1 VHSAAALRLGYVRAV
16 GPVDLRR
23 RAPGAKAPVLI
34 LGFNAGLEDLLH
46 PRRQRQGQRQ
56 RQRLALRAFVVPTL
70 RQAQGRLLRKRREGW
85 GTRFVSC
92 GGEVKVP
99 VPRLFKE
106 RRDKDGPPGIDPP
119 FAKLI
124 RGGWFA
130 KVFFMSDRV
139 MSESAMSE
147 STEQIRELLD
157 SVYRVDSGR
166 ILATLIRLLGDF
178 DLAEEAMHE
187 AFAAAL
193 SLWPKSGVPGNPRPW
208 LISTARFK
216 AIDTLRRRARFDA
229 SQDEFVRYFE
239 AQSISAERSNKNE
252 EHGLEDD
259 YLEDDRLRLI
269 FTCCH
274 PSLAPDARVA
284 LTLREVCGLTTE
296 EIAKAFLITPRT
308 LAQRVVRA
316 KAKIRETPIR
326 YEVPTPGEL
335 PERLGA
341 VLQVIYL
348 VFNEGYS
355 AAAGAEVTRA
365 ELTGEAIR
373 LGRLLVEL
381 HLTELGPEPEVI
393 GLLSLMLLQESRR
406 AARNSPTG
414 ELILLENQ
422 DRALWNRE
430 QIAEGVALL
439 EKALQYRQKSRRFG
453 SYTLQ
458 AAIAAVHAEAESV
471 ARTDWRQ
478 IVALYDRLLQVQP
491 SPVVQL
497 NRAVAIAMRDGPEAG
512 LTNIDAVLEHGELA
526 NYYLAHSARADMCRR
541 LGRTAEARASYEKAL
556 ALTQQEPERQFL
568 QERIRQL
575 K

>member
-1 VHSAAALRLGYVRAV
+1 VA
-16 GPVDLRR
+16 
-23 RAPGAKAPVLI
+23 
-34 LGFNAGLEDLLH
+34 E
-46 PRRQRQGQRQ
+46 
-56 RQRLALRAFVVPTL
+56 
-70 RQAQGRLLRKRREGW
+70 
-85 GTRFVSC
+85 
-92 GGEVKVP
+92 
-99 VPRLFKE
+99 
-106 RRDKDGPPGIDPP
+106 
-119 FAKLI
+119 LI
-124 RGGWFA
+124 RGSWFA
-130 KVFFMSDRV
+130 KVVVMSERV
-139 MSESAMSE
+139 MSERVVSE
-147 STEQIRELLD
+147 RSPDQIRELLD
-157 SVYRVDSGR
+157 SLYRVDSGR

-193 SLWPKSGVPGNPRPW
+193 SLWPKSGVPGSPRPW

-229 SQDEFVRYFE
+229 SQDELARYLE
-239 AQSISAERSNKNE
+239 EQWSAAEWSNKNE
-252 EHGLEDD
+252 EDRLEELG
-259 YLEDDRLRLI
+259 LEDDRLRLI
-269 FTCCH
+269 FICCH
-274 PSLAPDARVA
+274 PSLAPEARVA

-296 EIAKAFLITPRT
+296 EIAKAFLTTPRT
-308 LAQRVVRA
+308 LAQRIVRA
-316 KAKIRETPIR
+316 KAKIRETRIP
-326 YEVPTPGEL
+326 YEVPSPQEL

-355 AAAGAEVTRA
+355 AAAGAEVTRS

-373 LGRLLVEL
+373 VGRLLMEL
-381 HLTELGPEPEVI
+381 RPEPEVI
-393 GLLSLMLLQESRR
+393 GLLALMLLQESRR
-406 AARNSPTG
+406 AARTSSTG

-439 EKALQYRQKSRRFG
+439 EEALKYGQNSRRFG

-458 AAIAAVHAEAESV
+458 AAIAAVHAGAESV
-471 ARTDWRQ
+471 AVTDWRQ
-478 IVALYDRLLQVQP
+478 IVALYDRLMRVQP

-512 LTNIDAVLEHGELA
+512 LAHIDAVLADGELA
-526 NYYLAHSARADMCRR
+526 NYYLAHSARADMYRR

-568 QERIRQL
+568 ARRLEEL

>member
-1 VHSAAALRLGYVRAV
+1 
-16 GPVDLRR
+16 
-23 RAPGAKAPVLI
+23 
-34 LGFNAGLEDLLH
+34 
-46 PRRQRQGQRQ
+46 
-56 RQRLALRAFVVPTL
+56 
-70 RQAQGRLLRKRREGW
+70 
-85 GTRFVSC
+85 
-92 GGEVKVP
+92 
-99 VPRLFKE
+99 
-106 RRDKDGPPGIDPP
+106 
-119 FAKLI
+119 
-124 RGGWFA
+124 
-130 KVFFMSDRV
+130 
-139 MSESAMSE
+139 MSER

-157 SVYRVDSGR
+157 SLYRVDSGR

-193 SLWPKSGVPGNPRPW
+193 SVWPRSGVPGNPRPW

-229 SQDEFVRYFE
+229 SQDELVRYLE
-239 AQSISAERSNKNE
+239 AQWGSLEKSNAEARSNE
-252 EHGLEDD
+252 EDD
-259 YLEDDRLRLI
+259 FEDDRLRLI

-274 PSLAPDARVA
+274 PSLAPEAHVA

-308 LAQRVVRA
+308 LAQRIVRA
-316 KAKIRETPIR
+316 KAKIRETSIP
-326 YEVPTPGEL
+326 YEVPTPQEL

-373 LGRLLVEL
+373 LGRLL
-381 HLTELGPEPEVI
+381 TELQPEPEVPEPEVI
-393 GLLSLMLLQESRR
+393 GLLSLMLLQESRH
-406 AARNSPTG
+406 AARTSPTG

-422 DRALWNRE
+422 DRSLWNRE
-430 QIAEGVALL
+430 QIAEGLALV
-439 EKALQYRQKSRRFG
+439 ERALKSHRFG

-458 AAIAAVHAEAESV
+458 AAIAAVHAEAES
-471 ARTDWRQ
+471 AAGTDWRQ
-478 IVALYDRLLQVQP
+478 IVALYNRLVRIQP

-497 NRAVAIAMRDGPEAG
+497 NRAVAIAMRDGPEVG
-512 LTNIDAVLEHGELA
+512 LALIDAVLAHGELA

-541 LGRTAEARASYEKAL
+541 LGRTAEARSSYEKAL

>member
-1 VHSAAALRLGYVRAV
+1 
-16 GPVDLRR
+16 
-23 RAPGAKAPVLI
+23 
-34 LGFNAGLEDLLH
+34 
-46 PRRQRQGQRQ
+46 
-56 RQRLALRAFVVPTL
+56 
-70 RQAQGRLLRKRREGW
+70 
-85 GTRFVSC
+85 
-92 GGEVKVP
+92 
-99 VPRLFKE
+99 
-106 RRDKDGPPGIDPP
+106 
-119 FAKLI
+119 
-124 RGGWFA
+124 
-130 KVFFMSDRV
+130 
-139 MSESAMSE
+139 MSER

-157 SVYRVDSGR
+157 SLYRVDSGR

-193 SLWPKSGVPGNPRPW
+193 SLWPRSGVPGNPRPW

-229 SQDEFVRYFE
+229 SQDELVRYLE
-239 AQSISAERSNKNE
+239 AQLSSPVRSNEDARFNE
-252 EHGLEDD
+252 EEDSV
-259 YLEDDRLRLI
+259 EDDRLRLI

-274 PSLAPDARVA
+274 PSLAPEARVA

-296 EIAKAFLITPRT
+296 EIARGFLTTPRT
-308 LAQRVVRA
+308 LAQRIVRA
-316 KAKIRETPIR
+316 KAKIRETRIP
-326 YEVPTPGEL
+326 YEVPTPQEL

-355 AAAGAEVTRA
+355 AAAGTEVTRA

-373 LGRLLVEL
+373 LGRLLAEL
-381 HLTELGPEPEVI
+381 QPEPEVI
-393 GLLSLMLLQESRR
+393 GLLSLMLLHESRH
-406 AARNSPTG
+406 AARTSPTG

-422 DRALWNRE
+422 DRSLWNRE

-439 EKALQYRQKSRRFG
+439 EKALKSRRFG

-458 AAIAAVHAEAESV
+458 AAIAAVHAEAESAAV
-471 ARTDWRQ
+471 TDWRQ
-478 IVALYDRLLQVQP
+478 IVALYNRLVRIQP

-497 NRAVAIAMRDGPEAG
+497 NRAVAIAMRDGPEVG
-512 LTNIDAVLEHGELA
+512 LTHIDAVLEHGKLA
-526 NYYLAHSARADMCRR
+526 NYYLAHSARADMYRR
-541 LGRTAEARASYEKAL
+541 LGRTAEARSSYEKAL

>member
-1 VHSAAALRLGYVRAV
+1 
-16 GPVDLRR
+16 
-23 RAPGAKAPVLI
+23 
-34 LGFNAGLEDLLH
+34 
-46 PRRQRQGQRQ
+46 
-56 RQRLALRAFVVPTL
+56 
-70 RQAQGRLLRKRREGW
+70 
-85 GTRFVSC
+85 
-92 GGEVKVP
+92 
-99 VPRLFKE
+99 
-106 RRDKDGPPGIDPP
+106 
-119 FAKLI
+119 
-124 RGGWFA
+124 
-130 KVFFMSDRV
+130 
-139 MSESAMSE
+139 MSERSP
-147 STEQIRELLD
+147 EQLRELLD
-157 SVYRVDSGR
+157 SLYRVDSGR

-229 SQDEFVRYFE
+229 SQDELARYLE
-239 AQSISAERSNKNE
+239 AQWSSAETSK
-252 EHGLEDD
+252 EDD
-259 YLEDDRLRLI
+259 TLEDDRLRLI

-274 PSLAPDARVA
+274 PSLAPEARVA

-296 EIAKAFLITPRT
+296 EIAKAFLTTPRT
-308 LAQRVVRA
+308 LAQRIVRA
-316 KAKIRETPIR
+316 KAKIRDARIP
-326 YEVPTPGEL
+326 YEVPTPEEL

-355 AAAGAEVTRA
+355 AASGAEVTRA

-373 LGRLLVEL
+373 LGRLVSEL
-381 HLTELGPEPEVI
+381 LPEPEVM

-406 AARNSPTG
+406 AARTSPTG

-422 DRALWNRE
+422 DRSLWNRE

-439 EKALQYRQKSRRFG
+439 ERTLKSRGFG

-458 AAIAAVHAEAESV
+458 AAIAAVHAEAKSV
-471 ARTDWRQ
+471 AATDWRQ
-478 IVALYDRLLQVQP
+478 IVTLYDRLVRIQP
-491 SPVVQL
+491 SPVVEL

-512 LTNIDAVLEHGELA
+512 LALIEAVLEHGELA
-526 NYYLAHSARADMCRR
+526 NYYLAHSVLADMYRR

-568 QERIRQL
+568 RMRIRQL
-575 K
+575 QEKDSSESDGDIEMTRRKTQV

>member
-1 VHSAAALRLGYVRAV
+1 
-16 GPVDLRR
+16 
-23 RAPGAKAPVLI
+23 
-34 LGFNAGLEDLLH
+34 
-46 PRRQRQGQRQ
+46 
-56 RQRLALRAFVVPTL
+56 
-70 RQAQGRLLRKRREGW
+70 
-85 GTRFVSC
+85 
-92 GGEVKVP
+92 
-99 VPRLFKE
+99 
-106 RRDKDGPPGIDPP
+106 
-119 FAKLI
+119 
-124 RGGWFA
+124 
-130 KVFFMSDRV
+130 
-139 MSESAMSE
+139 MSER

-157 SVYRVDSGR
+157 SLYRVDSRR

-193 SLWPKSGVPGNPRPW
+193 SVWPRSGVPGNPRPW

-216 AIDTLRRRARFDA
+216 AIDTLRRRAKFDA
-229 SQDEFVRYFE
+229 SQAELVRYLE
-239 AQSISAERSNKNE
+239 AQSSSAGSSNE
-252 EHGLEDD
+252 QDSLAADGV
-259 YLEDDRLRLI
+259 EDDRLRLI

-274 PSLAPDARVA
+274 PSLPPEARVA

-296 EIAKAFLITPRT
+296 EIAKAFLTTPRT
-308 LAQRVVRA
+308 LAQRIVRA
-316 KAKIRETPIR
+316 KAKIRETRIP
-326 YEVPTPGEL
+326 YEVPAPEEL
-335 PERLGA
+335 PQRLAA

-373 LGRLLVEL
+373 LGRLLAEL
-381 HLTELGPEPEVI
+381 RPKPEVEPEVI
-393 GLLSLMLLQESRR
+393 GLLALMLLQESRR
-406 AARNSPTG
+406 AARTSPTG
-414 ELILLENQ
+414 EMILLENQ
-422 DRALWNRE
+422 DRSLWNRE

-439 EKALQYRQKSRRFG
+439 EKALKSRRFG

-458 AAIAAVHAEAESV
+458 AAIAAVHVEAESV
-471 ARTDWRQ
+471 AATDWRQ
-478 IVALYDRLLQVQP
+478 IVALYDQLVRIQP

-512 LTNIDAVLEHGELA
+512 LTHIDAVLEHGELA

-541 LGRTAEARASYEKAL
+541 LGRTAEARSSYEKAL

-568 QERIRQL
+568 QDRIRQL